1 MGMKYIGAGAFVP
14 NIPARDLSDAEVLE
28 HGKDVLLATGLY
40 VEEGSA
46 NAADAPKAQ
55 KPRPVKDGEA

>member
-28 HGKDVLLATGLY
+28 YGKDTLLATGLY
-40 VEEGSA
+40 VEGE
-46 NAADAPKAQ
+46 AAKTPEAQ
-55 KPRPVKDGEA
+55 KPKGKKEGEA